1 MHLGGDFM
9 ASDFLLEIGTEEI
22 PASYI
27 QPALDAM
34 ATMLLKTLS
43 DRRIAHGEIRT
54 MGTPRRL
61 VWMVK
66 DVAGKQEAKTVEIT
80 GPSKEAAFDQAGNPT
95 QAALGFARAQ
105 GVSANE
111 LQVKETSKGEYMVI
125 TRHQAGISTVEL
137 LGSVLVDL
145 VQNIPFPKSMRW
157 GDLKVHFARPIHW
170 IVALLG
176 KEVVP
181 FTYGNVT
188 SGNTSYGHRFMS
200 PGPFEISDLDGYIEA
215 LRERFVIVDIEER
228 RERIRQLIAACA
240 QEKHG
245 KIRQDEG
252 LLDEVVQLAEYP
264 TAVCGSFDR
273 HYLELPP
280 EVLITAMRSHQR
292 YFAVVDD
299 SDKMMPYFVTVNNT
313 LTRDPQVVAHGN
325 ERVIR
330 ARLED
335 ARFYY
340 VEDQK
345 VSLDDRVEELKE
357 VVFHSKL
364 GTSYEKLERFK
375 ALAEYMADQVAP
387 EQKPIVSRAALLCK
401 SDLVTGTVG
410 EFPELQGVMGR
421 AYARLAKEDEEVA
434 EAIYEHYLP
443 THAGGQL
450 PSSISG
456 ALVSIADKLDTVV
469 GCFGVGQIPT
479 GTADPFA
486 LRRQALGI
494 IRIILDKDLSLSLSE
509 LIKKAISGLDGKL
522 TEPDEQTYQ
531 GVLDFFKVR
540 LQHFLIG
547 QGQPQDVV
555 EAVLAYHLDPLVET
569 VAKIATLEAF
579 KKRETFG
586 PLVATVKRVVNI
598 LKEPVDTSV
607 DAELLV
613 NQAEKDLYQELVSC
627 EQKLQKVL
635 AQRDYGGVLE
645 GLIQLEAPIAHF
657 FDEVMVLDKDL
668 SLRMNR
674 LALLTRV
681 ADLFQQLADFS
692 RLVL

>member
-1 MHLGGDFM
+1 M

-34 ATMLLKTLS
+34 ATMLQKTLT
-43 DRRIAHGEIRT
+43 DKLVVHGAIQT
-54 MGTPRRL
+54 MATPRRL
-61 VWMVK
+61 AWRIEG
-66 DVAGKQEAKTVEIT
+66 VAEKQEPQTVEIT
-80 GPSKEAAFDQAGNPT
+80 GPPKQAAFDEAGNPT
-95 QAALGFARAQ
+95 KAALGFAQAQ
-105 GVSANE
+105 GVSPEE
-111 LQVKETSKGEYMVI
+111 LQVKQTPRGEYVVL
-125 TRHQAGISTVEL
+125 TSHQPGISTVEL
-137 LGSVLVDL
+137 LSGTLPDL
-145 VQNIPFPKSMRW
+145 IPNIPFPKSMRW

-176 KEVVP
+176 QEVVP
-181 FTYGNVT
+181 CTYGNVT

-200 PGPFEISDLDGYIEA
+200 PGPFEVTEIDGYVEA

-228 RERIRQLIAACA
+228 TERIRQLVADCA
-240 QEKHG
+240 KEKNG
-245 KIRQDEG
+245 NILEDEA

-264 TAVCGSFDR
+264 TAVIGSFDQ
-273 HYLELPP
+273 HFLELPQ
-280 EVLITAMRSHQR
+280 EVPITAMRFHQR

-299 SDKMMPYFVTVNNT
+299 AGNLMPYFVTVNNT

-345 VSLDDRVEELKE
+345 VSLEDRVEELKE

-375 ALAEYMADQVAP
+375 TLAEYMADQIVP
-387 EQKPIVSRAALLCK
+387 EQKATVSRAAYLCK
-401 SDLVTGTVG
+401 ADLVTGTVG

-421 AYARLAKEDEEVA
+421 AYARLASEEEAVA

-443 THAGGQL
+443 THAGGEL
-450 PSSISG
+450 PSGLAG
-456 ALVSIADKLDTVV
+456 ALVSIADKIDTVV

-486 LRRQALGI
+486 LRRQSLGI
-494 IRIILDKDLSLSLSE
+494 IRIILEKDLSLSLSD
-509 LIKKAISGLDGKL
+509 LINKAIAGLDGKL
-522 TEPDEQTYQ
+522 TEPNEQTYQ
-531 GVLDFFKVR
+531 GVLDFFRVR

-569 VAKIATLEAF
+569 VAKISTLKAF
-579 KKRETFG
+579 KESETFE
-586 PLVATVKRVVNI
+586 PLVGTVKRVVNI
-598 LKEPVDTSV
+598 LKEPVDGDV
-607 DAELLV
+607 DPELFV
-613 NQAEKDLYQELVSC
+613 NQAEKDLYQKVAIC
-627 EQKLQKVL
+627 EQKLEKVL
-635 AQRDYGGVLE
+635 AERDYGGVLE
-645 GLIQLEAPIAHF
+645 RLSELKGPIDHF
-657 FDEVMVLDKDL
+657 FDDVMVLDEDL
-668 SLRMNR
+668 SLRQNR
-674 LALLTRV
+674 LTLLTRI
-681 ADLFQQLADFS
+681 ANLFQQLADFS

>member
-1 MHLGGDFM
+1 M

-34 ATMLLKTLS
+34 ATMIGKFLS
-43 DRRIAHGEIRT
+43 DRRVAHGAIKT
-54 MGTPRRL
+54 MATPRRL
-61 VWMVK
+61 VWMIK
-66 DVAGKQEAKTVEIT
+66 DVTEEQKAQTVEIT
-80 GPSKEAAFDQAGNPT
+80 GPPKEVAFDETGNPT
-95 QAALGFARAQ
+95 QAALGFAKSQ
-105 GVSANE
+105 GVSPEE
-111 LQVKETSKGEYMVI
+111 LQVKETSKGEYVVVS
-125 TRHQAGISTVEL
+125 RQESGVSTVEL
-137 LGSVLVDL
+137 LAGVFPDL
-145 VQNIPFPKSMRW
+145 IGDIPFPKSMRW
-157 GDLKVHFARPIHW
+157 ADLKVTFARPIHW

-176 KEVVP
+176 KEVIP
-181 FTYGNVT
+181 FTYGNIT
-188 SGNTSYGHRFMS
+188 SGKTSYGHRFMS
-200 PGPFEISDLDGYIEA
+200 PGPFEVSDINGYVEA

-240 QEKHG
+240 KEKKG
-245 KIRQDEG
+245 SIREDEG

-264 TAVCGSFDR
+264 TAVYGSFDQ

-280 EVLITAMRSHQR
+280 EVLITAMRFHQR
-292 YFAVVDD
+292 YFVVLDD
-299 SDKMMPYFVTVNNT
+299 AGKMMPYFVTVNNT
-313 LTRDPQVVAHGN
+313 LTRDPQVVAEGN
-325 ERVIR
+325 EYVLR

-387 EQKPIVSRAALLCK
+387 DDKTTVSRAAFLCK
-401 SDLVTGTVG
+401 ADLVTGTVG
-410 EFPELQGVMGR
+410 EFPELQGIMGR
-421 AYARLAKEDEEVA
+421 AYARLANEDEAVA

-443 THAGGQL
+443 THAGGEL
-450 PSSISG
+450 PSGMSG
-456 ALVSIADKLDTVV
+456 ALVSIGDKLDTVV

-494 IRIILDKDLSLSLSE
+494 IRIILEKDLSLSLSE
-509 LIKKAISGLDGKL
+509 LIKQAISGLDGKL

-531 GVLDFFKVR
+531 GVLDFFRVR

-547 QGQPQDVV
+547 QDQPQDVV

-569 VAKIATLEAF
+569 VAKISTLKAF
-579 KKRETFG
+579 KESETFE
-586 PLVATVKRVVNI
+586 PLVGTVKRVVNI
-598 LKEPVDTSV
+598 LKEPVDGDV
-607 DAELLV
+607 DPDLFV
-613 NQAEKDLYQELVSC
+613 NQAEKDLYQEVVTC
-627 EQKLQKVL
+627 EQELEKVL
-635 AQRDYGGVLE
+635 AERDYGGVLE
-645 GLIQLEAPIAHF
+645 RLSELKGPIDHF
-657 FDEVMVLDKDL
+657 FDDVMVLDEDL
-668 SLRMNR
+668 SLRQNR
-674 LALLTRV
+674 LALLTRI